1 VSADEG
7 AAISR
12 ASDPQ
17 GNVFDDQVS
26 AADELFELLTATDTF
41 DSFLQ
46 ELAVLAAREG
56 GWRPVLRDHRPIRSA
71 SADRGQQRRAGRS
84 AR

>member
-56 GWRPVLRDHRPIRSA
+56 GVATCPAGSPPDPIGIR
-71 SADRGQQRRAGRS
+71 
-84 AR
+84 